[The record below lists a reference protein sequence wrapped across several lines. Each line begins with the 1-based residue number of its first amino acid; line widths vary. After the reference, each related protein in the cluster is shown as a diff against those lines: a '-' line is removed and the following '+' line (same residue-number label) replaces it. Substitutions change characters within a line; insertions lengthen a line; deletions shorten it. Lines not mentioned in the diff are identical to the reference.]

1 MTWDILRLVIMQ
13 RVGKSDMIKN
23 TEELRECVWSK
34 IGDRLKSRRID
45 MYGLKNMNNRDFTG
59 VYNQAW
65 DVTIKEM
72 GL

>member
-1 MTWDILRLVIMQ
+1 MN
-13 RVGKSDMIKN
+13 N
-23 TEELRECVWSK
+23 TQELQEYVWSK
-34 IGDRLKSRRID
+34 ISDHLKSRRID
-45 MYGLKNMNNRDFTG
+45 MYDLKNMNNRDFTG

>member
-1 MTWDILRLVIMQ
+1 MN
-13 RVGKSDMIKN
+13 N
-23 TEELRECVWSK
+23 TQELREFVWSK
-34 IGDRLKSRRID
+34 ISDRLKSRRID
-45 MYGLKNMNNRDFTG
+45 MYDLKNMNNRDFTS

>member
-1 MTWDILRLVIMQ
+1 MN
-13 RVGKSDMIKN
+13 N
-23 TEELRECVWSK
+23 TQELREFVWSK
-34 IGDRLKSRRID
+34 IGDRLKSRGVD
-45 MYGLKNMNNRDFTG
+45 MYDLKNMSNRDFTG

>member
-1 MTWDILRLVIMQ
+1 MN
-13 RVGKSDMIKN
+13 N
-23 TEELRECVWSK
+23 TQELREFVWSK
-34 IGDRLKSRRID
+34 ISDRLKSRGID

-72 GL
+72 GLWKSYIWSMTVNKQ

>member
-1 MTWDILRLVIMQ
+1 MN
-13 RVGKSDMIKN
+13 N
-23 TEELRECVWSK
+23 TQELREYVWSK
-34 IGDRLKSRRID
+34 IGDRLNSHRID
-45 MYGLKNMNNRDFTG
+45 MFDLKNMNNQDFTG

>member
-1 MTWDILRLVIMQ
+1 MN
-13 RVGKSDMIKN
+13 N
-23 TEELRECVWSK
+23 TQELREFVWSE
-34 IGDRLKSRRID
+34 ISDCLNSRGID
-45 MYGLKNMNNRDFTG
+45 MCGLKNMNTRDFTG